1 MSAEE
6 QEIPMTDHRRPSDSR
21 SEADVSEIREAL
33 ERMIPR
39 SLEDIVRKARDQ
51 FQIGLATAEEMA
63 VLAATV
69 EAGPIRDTI
78 TEWRIIAFRAI
89 SLSVDAQTQAVSR
102 SLLLLLGRAAGTRC
116 PWITSAVTEID
127 IDRRLVR
134 TQNSLYRLGARGE
147 GEPPQEDLICVC
159 AATHRWGV
167 GKRIGA
173 PAFFY

>member
-6 QEIPMTDHRRPSDSR
+6 QEIPMTDHRSASL

-39 SLEDIVRKARDQ
+39 SLEDIVRKSRDQ
-51 FQIGLATAEEMA
+51 FQIALATAEELA
-63 VLAATV
+63 VLAAAI

-78 TEWRIIAFRAI
+78 ADWRIIAFRAI
-89 SLSVDAQTQAVSR
+89 GLAVDAQTEAVSR
-102 SLLLLLGRAAGTRC
+102 SRLSLLGRAAGMRC
-116 PWITSAVTEID
+116 PWITSEVTEID
-127 IDRRLVR
+127 IDGRLVR
-134 TQNSLYRLGARGE
+134 TRNSLYRLGARGE

-159 AATHRWGV
+159 AATHSWGF
-167 GKRIGA
+167 GRLIGA